1 MEDIEQT
8 GAPTGAADD
17 AGTGRSGTSG
27 ARLAT
32 PVHCGRLSGR
42 SRGPEA
48 STLDPGAI
56 ISTVSRMCFPVAR
69 PTLALATQ
77 AFRDEIVLLGSG
89 CSAGPL
95 RPNAVA
101 RVEGE
106 VIAALELYGQAG
118 GWRSLKGSSRRPRL

>member
-1 MEDIEQT
+1 MEDIEQP

-27 ARLAT
+27 ARPRNAGPLREVVRPFTRTGGFYA
-32 PVHCGRLSGR
+32 R
-42 SRGPEA
+42 SWGDY
-48 STLDPGAI
+48 LDRQPD
-56 ISTVSRMCFPVAR
+56 VLPVAR

-77 AFRDEIVLLGSG
+77 AFRDEIVLLGIRLLVPVPSD
-89 CSAGPL
+89 
-95 RPNAVA
+95 PNAVA

-106 VIAALELYGQAG
+106 VGRRG